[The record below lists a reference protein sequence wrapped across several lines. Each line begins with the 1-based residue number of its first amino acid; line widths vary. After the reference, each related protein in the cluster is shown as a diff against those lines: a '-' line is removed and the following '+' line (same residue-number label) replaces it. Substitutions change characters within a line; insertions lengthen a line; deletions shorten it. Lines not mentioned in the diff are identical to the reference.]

1 MLSTDPILEHTL
13 RGHRGPITSL
23 VFNPSSSQLAS
34 GGADN
39 TVLVWNFKLNMRTF
53 RFLGH
58 TVSYPFIYIYLQYL
72 LSV

>member
-1 MLSTDPILEHTL
+1 MLSTDPILEQTL
-13 RGHRGPITSL
+13 RGHKGQITSL
-23 VFNPSSSQLAS
+23 SFSPSSFQLAS

-58 TVSYPFIYIYLQYL
+58 TVSRIFVNNYLK
-72 LSV
+72 